1 MRLDRVTSNFFI
13 ILVII
18 AVIIPFVIAVCS
30 VQNPLYKNNLV
41 SSADTDDTKI
51 MIRVICDES
60 TDYCELIK
68 AFPEERLD
76 ETKLPTSPT
85 PIQENFHYYV
95 FVKTFHFHIAS
106 DDPLQ
111 SYIKIA
117 DTPPPISV

>member
-1 MRLDRVTSNFFI
+1 MGLNRITSNFFI

-18 AVIIPFVIAVCS
+18 AMIIPFVVAVCS
-30 VQNPLYKNNLV
+30 VQNPPYQSHLF